1 MHENEAPEPV
11 PKLESQPPEVLHPRE
26 TYLPN
31 LRVPGSSGWGN
42 DGQVEVEPGPASQA
56 GAARQEKP
64 RTICGIKRSTFIF
77 ALVLGLIVIGAA
89 VGGAVGGSLAARHAS
104 ACSPTASS
112 PNTTSSASS
121 STSPYFSIP
130 TSGVRVDLD
139 CNKYPGYK
147 PYTVEVGGTTTANAT
162 FKPTCAK
169 DFPDP
174 AQDLL
179 ALTVYNE
186 FDCMKACAAYNHA
199 RNAMECV
206 AAVFIADVSYAAE
219 NWYANCWIKNDTNNP
234 QPKTDRYLAA
244 ILTQNNTQQ
253 EGEWDEFS

>member
-11 PKLESQPPEVLHPRE
+11 PKSESQPPEVLPPRE

-31 LRVPGSSGWGN
+31 LRVPGSSGWGY
-42 DGQVEVEPGPASQA
+42 DGQVEPGPASQA
-56 GAARQEKP
+56 GTASYPPQETPKK
-64 RTICGIKRSTFIF
+64 ICGVKRSTFIF
-77 ALVLGLIVIGAA
+77 SLVLGFVVIGAA

-104 ACSPTASS
+104 ACSPTAS
-112 PNTTSSASS
+112 PNTT

-130 TSGVRVDLD
+130 TSGVRVELD

-147 PYTVEVGGTTTANAT
+147 PYTVEVGGTTTATAT

-186 FDCMKACAAYNHA
+186 LDCMKACAAYNHA
-199 RNAMECV
+199 RNATECV
-206 AAVFIADVSYAAE
+206 AAVFIADVSDAVKD
-219 NWYANCWIKNDTNNP
+219 WYANCWIKNDTNNP

-244 ILTQNNTQQ
+244 ILTQNGTQQ
-253 EGEWDEFS
+253 QEDELDELS